1 MDDDQKEVNE
11 YIGRFAPTP
20 SGGLHL
26 GSLMT
31 AVASFVDAKAEK
43 GDWILRIDDIDKP
56 RVVEGAEY
64 QILKTLEIHGLEWD
78 GPVTHQSDHMEH
90 YRAALASLKE
100 LDLLF
105 YCTCS
110 RKSLRKTNSYTG
122 KCRNRKLPIT
132 NSAIRLTVDS
142 RIWETSDLIQ
152 GNYYEQLNKTV
163 GDFVIWRRDDIP
175 SYQLAVVVDDNL
187 KKVNHIVRGFDL
199 LDNVGRQLY
208 LLDSL
213 GQTAPRYLHVPTIND
228 AKHTKLSKHDDASVV
243 NNRFPE
249 RNLQTVLQLLGQSL
263 PPYLQNSNV
272 HELLE
277 WAKVNWQRS
286 ALPKNSCIPNYNG
299 I

>member
-31 AVASFVDAKAEK
+31 AVASFVDAKAKK

-110 RKSLRKTNSYTG
+110 RKSLRKTNS
-122 KCRNRKLPIT
+122 
-132 NSAIRLTVDS
+132 
-142 RIWETSDLIQ
+142 
-152 GNYYEQLNKTV
+152 
-163 GDFVIWRRDDIP
+163 
-175 SYQLAVVVDDNL
+175 
-187 KKVNHIVRGFDL
+187 
-199 LDNVGRQLY
+199 
-208 LLDSL
+208 
-213 GQTAPRYLHVPTIND
+213 
-228 AKHTKLSKHDDASVV
+228 
-243 NNRFPE
+243 
-249 RNLQTVLQLLGQSL
+249 
-263 PPYLQNSNV
+263 
-272 HELLE
+272 
-277 WAKVNWQRS
+277 
-286 ALPKNSCIPNYNG
+286 
-299 I
+299 